1 MLLKRKKLLFS
12 IALAIVALGVAFYAL
27 RIRSAGDGAGG
38 SAGDKAAKNNPDRF
52 YKVKRT
58 DLVIGVSLSGT
69 VNAKKKYK
77 IAYEVPFNTKLIYVV
92 DENSQVK
99 KGQVL
104 ARYETETLKQK
115 IDDLKLAIENKKKS
129 LEIAKKEREILVSS
143 NNADIAAAENRLVE
157 AEEAFNKYI
166 KYDGPRQ
173 KDNLMLAVETAEQK
187 LKEAE
192 SQYAEDLDLFNNTIF
207 SKESDMTAAKLR
219 LSGLEKNVKSQ
230 KTAYNNAVLNL
241 KIFKRYTNP
250 NTLTTLENKLNEAKL
265 NLEKVKISTRS
276 KLRQHDDSIYSQEIS
291 IKKLEADWNKYS
303 GFMPKMTLYS
313 PVDGIVVYGDPDKRW
328 GKVDVKVGMDAK
340 RNRVI
345 LTIPDLSE
353 LIVDFDLPE
362 QYRPKVKKDDKAIIS
377 PESMPTLKLDGV
389 VSQIESLPINQIRWD
404 PYSPKIYK
412 SRIDVIGK
420 SKNLVSGMN
429 VNIRII
435 RSILKNRLIVPIE
448 SVFEKNGKYFVYVKT
463 ASKYKEA
470 PVEIGKANENFV
482 EVTSGL
488 KEGDVVYLFR
498 PFQSSVE
505 R

>member
-1 MLLKRKKLLFS
+1 MLLKKRKLVF
-12 IALAIVALGVAFYAL
+12 LGVLAVLAAGAVFYA
-27 RIRSAGDGAGG
+27 IRVRSSGSRMGAGG
-38 SAGDKAAKNNPDRF
+38 AAAAKNNPDRF

-58 DLVIGVSLSGT
+58 DLIIGVSLSGT

-77 IAYEVPFNTKLIYVV
+77 IAYEVPFNTKMIFVV
-92 DENSQVK
+92 DENSKVK

-104 ARYETETLKQK
+104 AKYETDTLEQK
-115 IDDLKLAIENKKKS
+115 LDDLKLAIENKKKS
-129 LEIAKKEREILVSS
+129 LEIAKKERDILVSS
-143 NNADIAAAENRLVE
+143 NNADIASAQNRLVE

-192 SQYAEDLDLFNNTIF
+192 SQYSEGLDVFNNTIF
-207 SKESDMTAAKLR
+207 SKESEMTAAKLQ

-230 KTAYNNAVLNL
+230 KIASNNAVLNL

-250 NTLTTLENKLNEAKL
+250 NTLTALENKLNEAKL

-291 IKKLEADWNKYS
+291 IKKLEADLKKYS
-303 GFMPKMTLYS
+303 GFLPKMVLYS

-345 LTIPDLSE
+345 LTIPDLRE

-362 QYRPKVKKDDKAIIS
+362 QYRSKVKVNDKSTIS
-377 PESMPTLKLDGV
+377 PESMPTLKLPGF
-389 VSQIESLPINQIRWD
+389 VSKIETLPVNQIRWD

-412 SRIDVIGK
+412 SVIDVTGK

-429 VNIRII
+429 VNIRIV
-435 RSILKNRLIVPIE
+435 RSILKDRLIVPIE
-448 SVFEKNGKYFVYVKT
+448 SVFEKNGKYLVYVKT
-463 ASKYKEA
+463 ESKYREA

-498 PFQSSVE
+498 PFQSSVKQ
-505 R
+505 